1 MKISKVFLLMLDS
14 FRNILPCING
24 SKLMLICNFLIKEF
38 DEIHSLLNKNSK
50 QSVNMDWDHW

>member
-14 FRNILPCING
+14 FRNILPCINE

-50 QSVNMDWDHW
+50 QSVNMD